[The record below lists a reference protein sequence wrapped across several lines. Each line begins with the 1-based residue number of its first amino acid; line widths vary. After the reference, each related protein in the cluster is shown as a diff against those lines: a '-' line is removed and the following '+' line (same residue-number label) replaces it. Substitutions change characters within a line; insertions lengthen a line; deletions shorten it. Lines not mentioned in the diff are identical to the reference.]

1 MQHWVYFLKRIV
13 YQAGDDVVCHGNIAP
28 AENAHMIRDANYSQ
42 IELMLNASAPVVL
55 CLGEVSNRTE
65 SGSYKIFADK
75 GPVGRCV
82 SDCDLGI
89 YCWFYE
95 AGTLTI
101 FIDYM
106 WYALN
111 CFGILEQFSYRL
123 LQSIL

>member
-1 MQHWVYFLKRIV
+1 MLKRIV
-13 YQAGDDVVCHGNIAP
+13 YQAGDDVVCHGNVVP
-28 AENAHMIRDANYSQ
+28 AENAHMIHDANYSQ
-42 IELMLNASAPVVL
+42 IKLMLNASAPVVL
-55 CLGEVSNRTE
+55 CLGEVNNRTE
-65 SGSYKIFADK
+65 SGSYKIFTGK

-82 SDCDLGI
+82 SDCDLEI

-106 WYALN
+106 RYALN
-111 CFGILEQFSYRL
+111 CFGRLEQFSYRL